1 MSTSEEI
8 RQNRVE
14 KREKLKKLGLY
25 PYPISIQRTHEI
37 ETILNDFDNF
47 LEKEIILVGR
57 IKTMR
62 THGALTFFDFEDG
75 TGKMQAMFA
84 KDRLGENNY
93 QFFLNNFD
101 IGDFIE
107 VKGFVFKTKRN
118 EKTLEG
124 KDFKMISKSLRPLPE
139 KWHGLKDIEERYR
152 KRYLDLI
159 FSPETKQKFEIR
171 SKTVKEIRNFLDN
184 NGFLEVETPILQT
197 IYGGARAKPF
207 KTHINAFDL
216 DVFLRISPELY
227 LKRLIVGGFEKVYE
241 IGKCFRNEGVDK
253 FHNPDFTMLEFYW
266 AYADYKELMKL
277 TEKMIQQVLKNVLGS
292 TTINYGE
299 NEVDFSGQWERIEFF
314 SLLEKYTDIKYEEI
328 NKESLLNKAK
338 ELGIDI
344 QKGADKANIAD
355 EIYKKYC
362 RPKIIQPTFVTHH
375 PYGFQ
380 PLAKNLDENK
390 LASFQVIVCGAEII
404 NAFSELNDPV
414 EQEKRFKE
422 QEKMFK
428 GGFEEAQR
436 SDEEFVEALEYG
448 MPPAAGFGL
457 GIDRFVLMI
466 TNSNSLREVILFPL
480 MKTKE

>member
-159 FSPETKQKFEIR
+159 FSPETKKKFEIR

-457 GIDRFVLMI
+457 GIDRYV
-466 TNSNSLREVILFPL
+466 R
-480 MKTKE
+480 

>member
-8 RQNRVE
+8 RQNRIE
-14 KREKLKKLGLY
+14 KREKLQKLGLY

-75 TGKMQAMFA
+75 TGKIQAMFA

-93 QFFLNNFD
+93 QFFLDNFD

-107 VKGFVFKTKRN
+107 VKGFVFKTKRD

-159 FSPETKQKFEIR
+159 FSPETKKKFEIR

-277 TEKMIQQVLKNVLGS
+277 TEKMIQQVLNNVLGG
-292 TTINYGE
+292 TTIKYGE
-299 NEVDFSGQWERIEFF
+299 NEIDFSGQWERIEFF

-328 NKESLLNKAK
+328 NEEALLKKAK

-344 QKGADKANIAD
+344 PEGADKANIAD

-362 RPKIIQPTFVTHH
+362 RPKIIQPTFVINH

-390 LASFQVIVCGAEII
+390 LASFQVIVCGAEIV
-404 NAFSELNDPV
+404 NAFSELNDPI

-466 TNSNSLREVILFPL
+466 TDSSSLREVILFPL